1 MDTYMVE
8 RYLPGVGGE
17 ELGAAIGR
25 LNAAVAQL
33 QAQGV
38 AVRYLGSTF
47 APEDQYCFCLFT
59 GPSPA
64 AVQEAN
70 ERASFPFARIVP
82 AVHIPLEDERRSS
95 RPEQSSH
102 KEGQP

>member
-8 RYLPGVGGE
+8 RYLPGVGEE
-17 ELGAAIGR
+17 ELYTAIGR

-33 QAQGV
+33 RAKGI

-70 ERASFPFARIVP
+70 ERAGFPFARIVP
-82 AVHIPLEDERRSS
+82 AVHIPPENQRRSS
-95 RPEQSSH
+95 RRQPGSH